1 MVYFLNTTLTAVYA
15 KFADDLSKL
24 QSPPKAPMPIRSTNI
39 TTIRHAVTD
48 EARWHRQGHY
58 GGVLWFTGLPASG
71 KSTLA
76 FGLEQHLFEKGKQAY
91 VLDGDN
97 LRHGLNADLGFSPED
112 RTENIRRIGETA
124 ALFAGAGM
132 IIITAF
138 ISPYRADRALARKA
152 ARRYFHEIYL
162 GASLDVCE
170 KRDPKG
176 HYAKARLGEISDF
189 TGVTAPYE
197 APEKPELLIDTG
209 AMGVQESLVIL
220 EDYVDKAFRL
230 EDA

>member
-1 MVYFLNTTLTAVYA
+1 
-15 KFADDLSKL
+15 
-24 QSPPKAPMPIRSTNI
+24 MPVKSTNI
-39 TTIRHAVTD
+39 TAIRHPVTD
-48 EARWHRQGHY
+48 EARWRRQGHQ
-58 GGVLWFTGLPASG
+58 GGVLWLTGLPASG

-76 FGLEQHLFEKGKQAY
+76 FELELKLFEKGMQIY

-132 IIITAF
+132 IVITAF
-138 ISPYRADRALARKA
+138 ISPYRADRARARKA
-152 ARRYFHEIYL
+152 AEGYFHEIYL

-176 HYAKARLGEISDF
+176 LYAKARLGEIADF

-197 APEKPELLIDTG
+197 APETPELLIDTG
-209 AMGVQESLVIL
+209 AMRVEESLAIL

-230 EDA
+230 EDS

>member
-1 MVYFLNTTLTAVYA
+1 
-15 KFADDLSKL
+15 
-24 QSPPKAPMPIRSTNI
+24 MPIKSTNI
-39 TTIRHAVTD
+39 TAIRHPVTD
-48 EARWHRQGHY
+48 EARWRRQGHH

-76 FGLEQHLFEKGKQAY
+76 FGLEKKLFEKGMQVY

-132 IIITAF
+132 IVVTAF
-138 ISPYRADRALARKA
+138 ISPYRADRARARKA
-152 ARRYFHEIYL
+152 AGRYFHEIYL

-170 KRDPKG
+170 ERDPKG
-176 HYAKARLGEISDF
+176 LYAKARLGEISDF

-197 APEKPELLIDTG
+197 PPETPELLIDTG
-209 AMGVQESLVIL
+209 AMGVEESLAIL
-220 EDYVDKAFRL
+220 EDYMEKAFRL
-230 EDA
+230 EDPKHMK

>member
-1 MVYFLNTTLTAVYA
+1 
-15 KFADDLSKL
+15 
-24 QSPPKAPMPIRSTNI
+24 MPIRSTNI

-176 HYAKARLGEISDF
+176 YYAKARLGEISDF

-209 AMGVQESLVIL
+209 AMGVQESFVIL